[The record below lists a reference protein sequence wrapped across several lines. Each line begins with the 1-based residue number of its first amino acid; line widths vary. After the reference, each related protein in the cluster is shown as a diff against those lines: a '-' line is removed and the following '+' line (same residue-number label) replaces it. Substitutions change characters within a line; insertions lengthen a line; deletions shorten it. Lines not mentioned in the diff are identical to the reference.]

1 MSNAAGPFQGASPPA
16 GIDVVHAAT
25 GIEALVPSS
34 SSAAEVPIAAAP
46 VIASAAVAEAAGAGQ
61 PASKLAVASQWQLVW
76 WAFRRHRLAM
86 AGLVVT
92 VILYI
97 VAIVPGFFAV
107 NDPSQQNT
115 RSAFH
120 PPQALHLIDTAADG
134 SWAIRPYIHPY
145 MLKRDPQTL
154 ASVYQQ
160 DSERKVYLK
169 MFGQGYEYSVLGLF
183 TSTTHLFASENAR
196 QPLFF
201 FGADRLGRCVFSRIM
216 VGTQISL
223 SVGLVGV
230 ILSLSI
236 GIVLGG
242 ISGYY
247 GGRIDF
253 VIQRITDLVLSLP
266 TIPIWLAASAAVPQ
280 NWPAVLNYFMITL
293 ILSLTGWAQLARVVR
308 GRFLSLRT
316 EEFVTAA
323 RLDGASE
330 GRIIFRHMLPSF
342 ASHIIASVSLAI
354 PAMIL
359 AETSLSFLGLGLQ
372 PPTISWGV
380 LLREAQNIRSIA
392 TAPWLFAPG
401 AAVVIAVIALNFL
414 GDGLRDASDPYNK

>member
-1 MSNAAGPFQGASPPA
+1 MSA
-16 GIDVVHAAT
+16 
-25 GIEALVPSS
+25 
-34 SSAAEVPIAAAP
+34 
-46 VIASAAVAEAAGAGQ
+46 VIAPAAVDIAVDN
-61 PASKLAVASQWQLVW
+61 ASARLAVASQWQLVW

-92 VILYI
+92 VIMYLI
-97 VAIVPGFFAV
+97 AILPGFFAV
-107 NDPSQQNT
+107 NDPSQQNA
-115 RSAFH
+115 RAAFH
-120 PPQALHLIDTAADG
+120 PPQALHLIDTSEDG
-134 SWAIRPYIHPY
+134 SWSVRPYIYPY
-145 MLKRDPQTL
+145 VLKRDPKTL
-154 ASVYQQ
+154 AAVYAQ
-160 DSERKVYLK
+160 DRTRKVYLQI
-169 MFGQGYEYSVLGLF
+169 FAQGYEYSVFGLF
-183 TSTTHLFASENAR
+183 NATTHLFASENAR

-230 ILSLSI
+230 FLALSI

-247 GGRIDF
+247 GGKIDF
-253 VIQRITDLVLSLP
+253 AIQRVIELVLSLP

-280 NWPAVLNYFMITL
+280 NWPATLNYFMITL

-330 GRIIFRHMLPSF
+330 ARIIFRHMLPSF
-342 ASHIIASVSLAI
+342 ASHIIASISLAI
-354 PAMIL
+354 PTMIL

-392 TAPWLFAPG
+392 TAPWLFIPG
-401 AAVVIAVIALNFL
+401 VAVVIAVIALNFL

>member
-1 MSNAAGPFQGASPPA
+1 MNNTTAPSPVADSAG
-16 GIDVVHAAT
+16 D
-25 GIEALVPSS
+25 LVSS
-34 SSAAEVPIAAAP
+34 R
-46 VIASAAVAEAAGAGQ
+46 
-61 PASKLAVASQWQLVW
+61 LAVASQWQLVW
-76 WAFRRHRLAM
+76 WAFKRHRLAM
-86 AGLVVT
+86 VGLFVT
-92 VILYI
+92 IALYVI
-97 VAIVPGFFAV
+97 AIVPGFFAV
-107 NDPSQQNT
+107 NDPSQQNR
-115 RSAFH
+115 RSVFH
-120 PPQALHLIDTAADG
+120 PPQALHIIDSGENG
-134 SWAIRPYIHPY
+134 SWSIRPYIHPY
-145 MLKRDPQTL
+145 VLARDPTTL
-154 ASVYQQ
+154 ASVYKE
-160 DSERKVYLK
+160 DSERKVYLQ
-169 MFGQGYEYSVLGLF
+169 MFGEGYEYSVLGLF
-183 TSTTHLFASENAR
+183 NARTHLFASQDAN

-201 FGADRLGRCVFSRIM
+201 FGADRLGRCVYSRIM
-216 VGTQISL
+216 LGAQISL
-223 SVGLVGV
+223 SVGLLGV
-230 ILSLSI
+230 FLSLSL
-236 GIVLGG
+236 GIILGG

-253 VIQRITDLVLSLP
+253 AIQRVIELVLSLP
-266 TIPIWLAASAAVPQ
+266 TIPIWLALAAALPQ
-280 NWPAVLNYFMITL
+280 DWPATLNYLMITV

-342 ASHIIASVSLAI
+342 SSHIIASVSLAI

-401 AAVVIAVIALNFL
+401 AAVVLAVIALNFL

>member
-1 MSNAAGPFQGASPPA
+1 LTRVF
-16 GIDVVHAAT
+16 
-25 GIEALVPSS
+25 ALNNTDTTSS
-34 SSAAEVPIAAAP
+34 R
-46 VIASAAVAEAAGAGQ
+46 
-61 PASKLAVASQWQLVW
+61 LAVASQWQLVW
-76 WAFRRHRLAM
+76 WAFKRHQLAM
-86 AGLVVT
+86 AGLIVT
-92 VILYI
+92 AALYI
-97 VAIVPGFFAV
+97 VAVVPGFFAV
-107 NDPSQQNT
+107 NDPSKQNVRT
-115 RSAFH
+115 AFH
-120 PPQALHLIDTAADG
+120 PPQALHLIDTSSDG
-134 SWAIRPYIHPY
+134 SWSLRPYIHPY
-145 MLKRDPQTL
+145 VLKRDPKTL
-154 ASVYQQ
+154 ASIYEE
-160 DSERKVYLK
+160 DKERKVYLEL
-169 MFGQGYEYSVLGLF
+169 FGEGYEYSVLGLF
-183 TSTTHLFASENAR
+183 NSRTHLFASQEAR

-216 VGTQISL
+216 LGTQISL

-230 ILSLSI
+230 FLALSI

-253 VIQRITDLVLSLP
+253 VIQRVIELVLSLP

-280 NWPAVLNYFMITL
+280 NWPATLNYFMITL

-342 ASHIIASVSLAI
+342 SSHIIASISLAI

-401 AAVVIAVIALNFL
+401 AAVVLAVIALNFL

>member
-1 MSNAAGPFQGASPPA
+1 M
-16 GIDVVHAAT
+16 VCLVAT
-25 GIEALVPSS
+25 
-34 SSAAEVPIAAAP
+34 IA
-46 VIASAAVAEAAGAGQ
+46 
-61 PASKLAVASQWQLVW
+61 
-76 WAFRRHRLAM
+76 
-86 AGLVVT
+86 
-92 VILYI
+92 LYI
-97 VAIVPGFFAV
+97 IALLPGFFAN
-107 NDPSQQNT
+107 NDPEQQN
-115 RSAFH
+115 RRAVFH
-120 PPQALHLIDTAADG
+120 PPQGIHVLDTQDDG
-134 SWAIRPYIHPY
+134 SWSLRPYIHPY
-145 MLKRDPQTL
+145 LLKRDPVTL
-154 ASVYQQ
+154 ASVYEP
-160 DSERKVYLK
+160 DTSRKVYLQV
-169 MFGQGYEYSVLGLF
+169 FGEGYEYKVMGLFSSRTHLF
-183 TSTTHLFASENAR
+183 TSEDAS
-196 QPLFF
+196 QPLFLL
-201 FGADRLGRCVFSRIM
+201 GADRLGRCVYSRIM
-216 VGTQISL
+216 QGSQISL
-223 SVGLVGV
+223 SVGLLGV
-230 ILSLSI
+230 FLSLFL

-247 GGRIDF
+247 GGRTDF
-253 VIQRITDLVLSLP
+253 VIQRVIELVLSLP
-266 TIPIWLAASAAVPQ
+266 TIPIWLALAAALPQ
-280 NWPAVLNYFMITL
+280 DWPAIMHYLMITV

-342 ASHIIASVSLAI
+342 SSHIIASVTLAV

-401 AAVVIAVIALNFL
+401 AAVVLAVIALNFL

>member
-1 MSNAAGPFQGASPPA
+1 MTTSASPSLSVVSPA
-16 GIDVVHAAT
+16 DI
-25 GIEALVPSS
+25 PSS
-34 SSAAEVPIAAAP
+34 R
-46 VIASAAVAEAAGAGQ
+46 
-61 PASKLAVASQWQLVW
+61 LAVASQWQLVW
-76 WAFRRHRLAM
+76 WAFKRHRLAM
-86 AGLVVT
+86 VGLFVT
-92 VILYI
+92 VALYI
-97 VAIVPGFFAV
+97 VAVLPGFFAV
-107 NDPSQQNT
+107 NDPSQQN
-115 RSAFH
+115 RRAVFH
-120 PPQALHLIDTAADG
+120 PPQGLHFIDTSEAG
-134 SWAIRPYIHPY
+134 GFSLRPYIHPY
-145 MLKRDPQTL
+145 VLKRDPKTL
-154 ASVYQQ
+154 ASVYEE
-160 DSERKVYLK
+160 DKGRKVYLQ
-169 MFGQGYEYSVLGLF
+169 MFGEGYEYSVLGLF
-183 TSTTHLFASENAR
+183 TARTHLFASQDAG

-223 SVGLVGV
+223 SVGLLGV
-230 ILSLSI
+230 LLSLSI
-236 GIVLGG
+236 GVVLGG

-253 VIQRITDLVLSLP
+253 AIQRVIELVLSLP
-266 TIPIWLAASAAVPQ
+266 TIPIWLALAAALPQ
-280 NWPAVLNYFMITL
+280 DWPATLNYLMITV

-342 ASHIIASVSLAI
+342 SSHIIASISLAI

-401 AAVVIAVIALNFL
+401 AAVVLAVIALNFL

>member
-1 MSNAAGPFQGASPPA
+1 MNNITAPSPVADGAS
-16 GIDVVHAAT
+16 D
-25 GIEALVPSS
+25 LVSS
-34 SSAAEVPIAAAP
+34 R
-46 VIASAAVAEAAGAGQ
+46 
-61 PASKLAVASQWQLVW
+61 LAVASQWQLVW
-76 WAFRRHRLAM
+76 WAFKRHRLAM
-86 AGLVVT
+86 VGLYVTIALYVVA
-92 VILYI
+92 V
-97 VAIVPGFFAV
+97 VPGFFAV
-107 NDPSQQNT
+107 NDPSQQN
-115 RSAFH
+115 RRAVFH
-120 PPQALHLIDTAADG
+120 PPQALHIIDSGENG
-134 SWAIRPYIHPY
+134 SWSIRPYFHPY
-145 MLKRDPQTL
+145 VLARDPVTL
-154 ASVYQQ
+154 ASVYKE
-160 DSERKVYLK
+160 DGERKVYLQ
-169 MFGQGYEYSVLGLF
+169 MFGEGYEYSVLGLF
-183 TSTTHLFASENAR
+183 NARTHLFASQDAN

-201 FGADRLGRCVFSRIM
+201 FGADRLGRCVYSRIM
-216 VGTQISL
+216 LGAQISL
-223 SVGLVGV
+223 SVGLLGV
-230 ILSLSI
+230 FLSLTL
-236 GIVLGG
+236 GIILGG

-253 VIQRITDLVLSLP
+253 AIQRVIELVLSLP
-266 TIPIWLAASAAVPQ
+266 TIPIWLALAAALPQ
-280 NWPAVLNYFMITL
+280 DWPATLNYLMITV

-342 ASHIIASVSLAI
+342 SSHIIASVSLAI

-401 AAVVIAVIALNFL
+401 AAVVLAVIALNFL

>member
-1 MSNAAGPFQGASPPA
+1 MIFCWRWLIRVFALNSASLLKPEPQSLSEGASR
-16 GIDVVHAAT
+16 
-25 GIEALVPSS
+25 
-34 SSAAEVPIAAAP
+34 
-46 VIASAAVAEAAGAGQ
+46 
-61 PASKLAVASQWQLVW
+61 LAVASQWQLVW
-76 WAFRRHRLAM
+76 WAFKRHRLAM

-92 VILYI
+92 LALYL
-97 VAIVPGFFAV
+97 VAVVPGFFAV
-107 NDPSQQNT
+107 NDPSQQNVRT
-115 RSAFH
+115 AFH
-120 PPQALHLIDTAADG
+120 PPQALHLIDTSAEG
-134 SWAIRPYIHPY
+134 GWSLQPYIHPY
-145 MLKRDPQTL
+145 VLKRDPQTL
-154 ASVYQQ
+154 ASVYQE
-160 DSERKVYLK
+160 DLSRKVYLQ

-183 TSTTHLFASENAR
+183 NSRLHLFASQEAR

-216 VGTQISL
+216 LGTQISL

-230 ILSLSI
+230 LLALSI

-253 VIQRITDLVLSLP
+253 VIQRVIELVLSLP

-280 NWPAVLNYFMITL
+280 NWPATLNYFMITL

-342 ASHIIASVSLAI
+342 SSHIIASISLAI

-401 AAVVIAVIALNFL
+401 ATVVLAVMALNFL

>member
-1 MSNAAGPFQGASPPA
+1 
-16 GIDVVHAAT
+16 
-25 GIEALVPSS
+25 
-34 SSAAEVPIAAAP
+34 
-46 VIASAAVAEAAGAGQ
+46 
-61 PASKLAVASQWQLVW
+61 
-76 WAFRRHRLAM
+76 M

-97 VAIVPGFFAV
+97 IAMVPGFFAV

-120 PPQALHLIDTAADG
+120 PPQGLHLIDTSADG
-134 SWAIRPYIHPY
+134 SWSIKPY
-145 MLKRDPQTL
+145 MYPYVLKRDPQTL
-154 ASVYQQ
+154 AAVYRE
-160 DSERKVYLK
+160 DRERKVYLE
-169 MFGQGYEYSVLGLF
+169 MFGQGYEYSVFGLF
-183 TSTTHLFASENAR
+183 KSTTHLFASQEVR

-201 FGADRLGRCVFSRIM
+201 FGADRLGRCVYSRIM
-216 VGTQISL
+216 IGTQISL

-230 ILSLSI
+230 FLALTI
-236 GIVLGG
+236 GIFLGG

-253 VIQRITDLVLSLP
+253 VIQRVIELVLSLP

-280 NWPAVLNYFMITL
+280 NWSATLNYFMITL
-293 ILSLTGWAQLARVVR
+293 ILSLTSWAQLARVVR

-323 RLDGASE
+323 RLDGVSE

-401 AAVVIAVIALNFL
+401 AAVVIAVIAFNFL
-414 GDGLRDASDPYNK
+414 GDGLRDAADPYNK